1 MNRILTPLALMLALS
16 AGPLHAQ
23 NITPPPEEP
32 TAPEELGVIERS
44 LGAIIGQLFGG
55 DDAADPEGQPNANDL
70 TQDLSG
76 ALRQMGPVLRDLATQ
91 VDDVRN
97 YQAPERLPNG
107 DILIRRRE
115 GAPPPPPMG
124 ETLQPDDDAA
134 PDAAPLP
141 PSDQPQI
148 AL

>member
-1 MNRILTPLALMLALS
+1 MTRIFAPLALMLALS
-16 AGPLHAQ
+16 PGPLSAQ
-23 NITPPPEEP
+23 DGGPPPDEP
-32 TAPEELGVIERS
+32 GAVGRGF
-44 LGAIIGQLFGG
+44 GAIIDQLFGN
-55 DDAADPEGQPNANDL
+55 DAPASPEDRPDANDL

-91 VDDVRN
+91 VDDIRN

-115 GAPPPPPMG
+115 GAPPPPMG
-124 ETLQPDDDAA
+124 EDAPPDD
-134 PDAAPLP
+134 DAAPLP

>member
-1 MNRILTPLALMLALS
+1 MNRILASLALMLAFLAAPLS
-16 AGPLHAQ
+16 AQDSNPSA
-23 NITPPPEEP
+23 EEP
-32 TAPEELGVIERS
+32 GAIERG
-44 LGAIIGQLFGG
+44 LGAIIGQLFGS
-55 DDAADPEGQPNANDL
+55 DDPAAPEGGPNANDL

-124 ETLQPDDDAA
+124 ETLQPDDDA
-134 PDAAPLP
+134 PKTPPVP